1 MTRIFLTYILPLVL
15 PSLIY
20 VLWIWNARR
29 THDPDS
35 EDDLPGLRRGPLFWS
50 LVSGFLLMI
59 TGLIT
64 IALMSGDPPDDRFL
78 YMISEV
84 IDGNHGTEDHQHD
97 QQ

>member
-59 TGLIT
+59 TGMIT
-64 IALMSGDPPDDRFL
+64 IALMSGDPPDSGTYQSPRL
-78 YMISEV
+78 E
-84 IDGNHGTEDHQHD
+84 DGKILPPNYKRN
-97 QQ
+97 

>member
-59 TGLIT
+59 AGLIT
-64 IALMSGDPPDDRFL
+64 IALLSGDPPDSGTYQSPRL
-78 YMISEV
+78 E
-84 IDGNHGTEDHQHD
+84 DGKILPPSYKRN
-97 QQ
+97 

>member
-35 EDDLPGLRRGPLFWS
+35 EDALPGLRRGPLFWS

-64 IALMSGDPPDDRFL
+64 IALMSGDPPDSGTYQSPRL
-78 YMISEV
+78 E
-84 IDGNHGTEDHQHD
+84 DGKILPPSYKRN
-97 QQ
+97 

>member
-35 EDDLPGLRRGPLFWS
+35 EDDLPGLHRGPLFWS

-64 IALMSGDPPDDRFL
+64 IALMSGDPPDSGTYQSPRL
-78 YMISEV
+78 E
-84 IDGNHGTEDHQHD
+84 DGKILPPSYKRN
-97 QQ
+97 

>member
-1 MTRIFLTYILPLVL
+1 MTRIFFTYILPLAL

-59 TGLIT
+59 TGMIT
-64 IALMSGDPPDDRFL
+64 IALMSGDPPD
-78 YMISEV
+78 S
-84 IDGNHGTEDHQHD
+84 GTYQSPRLEEGKILPPSYKRN
-97 QQ
+97 

>member
-64 IALMSGDPPDDRFL
+64 IALISGDPPDSGTYQSPRL
-78 YMISEV
+78 E
-84 IDGNHGTEDHQHD
+84 DGKILPPSYKRN
-97 QQ
+97 

>member
-64 IALMSGDPPDDRFL
+64 IALMSGDPPDSGTYQSPRL
-78 YMISEV
+78 E
-84 IDGNHGTEDHQHD
+84 DGKILPPSYKRN
-97 QQ
+97 

>member
-1 MTRIFLTYILPLVL
+1 MTRIFFTYILPLAL

-50 LVSGFLLMI
+50 LVSGFLLML

-64 IALMSGDPPDDRFL
+64 IALMSGDPPDSGQYQSPRLEGGKVVPPHFKK
-78 YMISEV
+78 E
-84 IDGNHGTEDHQHD
+84 
-97 QQ
+97 

>member
-50 LVSGFLLMI
+50 LVSGFLLML

-64 IALMSGDPPDDRFL
+64 IALMSGDPPD
-78 YMISEV
+78 S
-84 IDGNHGTEDHQHD
+84 GTYQSPRLEGDKILPPSYKKY
-97 QQ
+97 

>member
-1 MTRIFLTYILPLVL
+1 MTRIFFTYILPLAL

-64 IALMSGDPPDDRFL
+64 IALMSGDPPDSGTYQSPRL
-78 YMISEV
+78 E
-84 IDGNHGTEDHQHD
+84 DGKILPPSYKRN
-97 QQ
+97 